1 MFASF
6 GCLRYVPTGG
16 KPNRVKELFE
26 APMQQFSE
34 DMPQLERAK
43 KIAPLINELIES
55 FYNLS
60 LQIGV
65 EDFQASLI
73 ERIDKAGLQETEV
86 WTDPLKVGVAPPN
99 REKQGIIPGD
109 AQNLLRI
116 LTCNGFVKSKLEL
129 LAVRWPAG
137 REGEEWKAFNKGLYE
152 GADGLLGKLSL
163 DKLELATLHGGH
175 TTAAIN
181 IAKTGARG
189 VHECFSIDGRANMGK
204 IIAKQPSM
212 KQAFEPKGL
221 PYKVID
227 SNLIALCPKLAAALC
242 RTGNA
247 SHGVHRVET
256 SLAACK
262 RIHEIIQEQP
272 EGVTKE
278 DVVKLAS
285 IGKLPGY
292 EADAACYFEFTTKQS
307 GGKDKQV
314 IVRLEA
320 YERTLEHKV
329 KINPTNLRMISELM
343 LPDAPNWV
351 EGLCMA
357 MLNAPPDF
365 VQHEVAEL
373 FNTTDVSNLA
383 SRGKLR
389 GHAADANNLWKEAEQ
404 FLAAY
409 GRSTIFDE
417 ITKLKLRAR
426 LMVRSVMH
434 VHNKKSQTREEYPSL
449 LHIAKAWYDSAKG
462 LDERLPE
469 WRVLAPLANQPVGKA
484 KSKAKAKVHLR
495 EIHEDGSIPNDE
507 LLDKG
512 FEVGTIVHER
522 TEDGEHAPI
531 HTIVN
536 LDDPLNVILEKVPE
550 GECVDD
556 AEGDGKDGTAE
567 NRVLVKR
574 GLFLISWM
582 PKTMT
587 TEEVSIS

>member
-1 MFASF
+1 M
-6 GCLRYVPTGG
+6 
-16 KPNRVKELFE
+16 KELFE

-550 GECVDD
+550 DEGDDD
-556 AEGDGKDGTAE
+556 AEGDAE